1 MTHERR
7 LQLRSMG
14 YRAGRDRGL
23 KHQAAN
29 EFAEFFVGAI
39 EAEGEWLSLHDAW
52 LLFQGTDHRDGES
65 K

>member
-23 KHQAAN
+23 KHAAAD
-29 EFAEFFVGAI
+29 EFAEFFVGAV
-39 EAEGEWLSLHDAW
+39 EKDGEWISLHDAW
-52 LLFQGTDHRDGES
+52 LLFRGLES
-65 K
+65 E